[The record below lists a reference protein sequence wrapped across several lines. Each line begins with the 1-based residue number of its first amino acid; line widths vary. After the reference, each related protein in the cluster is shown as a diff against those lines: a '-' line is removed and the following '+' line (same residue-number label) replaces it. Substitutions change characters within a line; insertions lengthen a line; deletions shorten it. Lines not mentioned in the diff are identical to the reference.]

1 MQHAGGYRPRDG
13 ALPVEWI
20 VALPS
25 SGSSRTI
32 SPPTYP
38 RRRSKLRAQRRADDE
53 DGAANAVSS
62 EQKHVA
68 EPHSIIWHHGSART
82 SSNDRSKDDHAPESR
97 CRIRAQ
103 CSP

>member
-32 SPPTYP
+32 SPPTCP
-38 RRRSKLRAQRRADDE
+38 RRRSKLRAQVRVWCVIGRKD
-53 DGAANAVSS
+53 AACAALMASLMPAPV
-62 EQKHVA
+62 
-68 EPHSIIWHHGSART
+68 R
-82 SSNDRSKDDHAPESR
+82 HAPHFLESSLSLQR
-97 CRIRAQ
+97 QPASAIV
-103 CSP
+103 SW